1 MFSHGVCIVSSPS
14 LTCQASTEGSD
25 PSVEARFFR
34 IEFSFSCFYKHPH
47 TLSANFSDL
56 LQIYSP
62 LSPHSTSIA
71 AVSAFAVESA
81 NIVGYQNVNG
91 AASQK
96 AMIGATFQKIAGTGM
111 TLGDVG
117 VNDSFVELSDM
128 LTLLNEYG
136 GAAGVYVYMTATTA
150 ADFGLEAGWYDNDE
164 ISTWDGESPLINKN
178 SVELYDGEAMMLQV
192 SSSDAALV
200 FAGAVPDEAVELEC
214 AAGQKTFLSNCTPV
228 DRTLGDITVN
238 ASFAELADMLTILN
252 EYGGAAGVYV
262 YMTATTAADFG
273 LEAGWYDNDEISTWD
288 GESPLLPQAIALP
301 AGKGFML
308 QVAADGAAVIV
319 PAAL

>member
-1 MFSHGVCIVSSPS
+1 MKKLIA
-14 LTCQASTEGSD
+14 L
-25 PSVEARFFR
+25 
-34 IEFSFSCFYKHPH
+34 
-47 TLSANFSDL
+47 
-56 LQIYSP
+56 
-62 LSPHSTSIA
+62 A
-71 AVSAFAVESA
+71 AVATCGAAIAVESA

-111 TLGDVG
+111 TLGDVK
-117 VNDSFVELSDM
+117 VNESFGELGDT

-150 ADFGLEAGWYDNDE
+150 ADFGLEAGWYDNDD
-164 ISTWDGESPLINKN
+164 ISTWDGESPLANQN
-178 SVELYDGEAMMLQV
+178 AVALYDGEAMMVEV
-192 SSSDAALV
+192 SSDDAALV
-200 FAGAVPDEAVELEC
+200 FAGGVPSEAVELEC

-228 DRTLGDITVN
+228 DRTLSDITIN
-238 ASFAELADMLTILN
+238 ALFGELGDTLTLLN
-252 EYGGAAGVYV
+252 EYGGAAGVFV

-308 QVAADGAAVIV
+308 EVAAEGAAVIV

>member
-1 MFSHGVCIVSSPS
+1 
-14 LTCQASTEGSD
+14 
-25 PSVEARFFR
+25 
-34 IEFSFSCFYKHPH
+34 
-47 TLSANFSDL
+47 
-56 LQIYSP
+56 
-62 LSPHSTSIA
+62 
-71 AVSAFAVESA
+71 
-81 NIVGYQNVNG
+81 
-91 AASQK
+91 
-96 AMIGATFQKIAGTGM
+96 MIGATFQKIAGTGM

-128 LTLLNEYG
+128 LTLLDEYG

-164 ISTWDGESPLINKN
+164 ISTWDGESPLATQNA
-178 SVELYDGEAMMLQV
+178 VTLYDGEAMMAEV
-192 SSSDAALV
+192 SSDNAALV
-200 FAGAVPDEAVELEC
+200 FAGAVPDTAVELEC

-228 DRTLGDITVN
+228 DRTLGNITVN
-238 ASFAELADMLTILN
+238 ASFAELSDMLTILD

-288 GESPLLPQAIALP
+288 GESPLAPQVVALP

-308 QVAADGAAVIV
+308 EVATDGAAIIV

>member
-1 MFSHGVCIVSSPS
+1 MKKLIA
-14 LTCQASTEGSD
+14 L
-25 PSVEARFFR
+25 
-34 IEFSFSCFYKHPH
+34 
-47 TLSANFSDL
+47 
-56 LQIYSP
+56 
-62 LSPHSTSIA
+62 A
-71 AVSAFAVESA
+71 AVATCGAALAVESA

-117 VNDSFVELSDM
+117 VNDSFVELSDT

-136 GAAGVYVYMTATTA
+136 GAAGVYVYMTKTTA
-150 ADFGLEAGWYDNDE
+150 TDFGFTEGWYDNEE

-228 DRTLGDITVN
+228 DRSLGDLTVN
-238 ASFAELADMLTILN
+238 ATFVELSDTLTILN
-252 EYGGAAGVYV
+252 EFGGAAGVYV
-262 YMTATTAADFG
+262 YMSATTAADFG
-273 LEAGWYDNDEISTWD
+273 LEAGWYDNEEISTWD
-288 GESPLLPQAIALP
+288 GESPLLPQVVALP

-308 QVAADGAAVIV
+308 QVADDGAAVIV